1 MQKLIYQNTFNDTDI
16 LIPIGYALG
25 YSSNNIFTIHTN
37 KNYLELSNENLI
49 TIWTRI
55 KNGTFIYS
63 DLYNLTS
70 EEIDI
75 FEFNNLLNEL
85 IDSGLVIKSINDN
98 LSIYNSLKHIIPIS
112 QGYGLGYVNRD
123 SSTFIILQNS
133 ETIKIDAEES
143 MLWTL
148 ANGFN
153 SYSDIVNIALSITL
167 EEDNSNLKNYLKEI
181 LGSSTLTC
189 LSNNLI
195 YLL

>member
-1 MQKLIYQNTFNDTDI
+1 MRKLIYQNTFNDTDI

-25 YSSNNIFTIHTN
+25 YSSNNIFTIQTS

-49 TIWTRI
+49 IIWTRI

-63 DLYNLTS
+63 DLYDLMSN
-70 EEIDI
+70 EIDI

-85 IDSGLVIKSINDN
+85 IDSGLIIKSINDN
-98 LSIYNSLKHIIPIS
+98 LSIYNVLKNIIPIS
-112 QGYGLGYVNRD
+112 QGYGLGYISND
-123 SSTFIILQNS
+123 SSVFTILQNNTNINI
-133 ETIKIDAEES
+133 EAEYS

-153 SYSDIVNIALSITL
+153 SYTDIINIALSATDN
-167 EEDNSNLKNYLKEI
+167 EDNSNLKNSLKEI
-181 LGSSTLTC
+181 LGLSTLTC

>member
-25 YSSNNIFTIHTN
+25 YSSNNIFTIQTH

-98 LSIYNSLKHIIPIS
+98 LSIYNSLKDIIPIS

-143 MLWTL
+143 VLWTL

-153 SYSDIVNIALSITL
+153 SYSDIINMALSITIK
-167 EEDNSNLKNYLKEI
+167 EDNSNLKNYLKEI

-189 LSNNLI
+189 LLNNLI